1 MALDDLPVRVESW
14 TGDVP
19 DRQAQ
24 VKKGAQIL
32 AGFNWHL
39 TTHSSAG
46 QPGTLFSSPVSVTG
60 YTAMGSSL
68 VSVDWTRI
76 YLCR

>member
-24 VKKGAQIL
+24 VKKRSADFGGVQL
-32 AGFNWHL
+32 APHHFTRVRGNLERCSPHL
-39 TTHSSAG
+39 
-46 QPGTLFSSPVSVTG
+46 
-60 YTAMGSSL
+60 
-68 VSVDWTRI
+68 
-76 YLCR
+76 

>member
-24 VKKGAQIL
+24 VKKRSADFGGVQLAPHHSLECGATWNVVL
-32 AGFNWHL
+32 L
-39 TTHSSAG
+39 TCECDRLHCYG
-46 QPGTLFSSPVSVTG
+46 QLLGISRLDSNIPL
-60 YTAMGSSL
+60 
-68 VSVDWTRI
+68 
-76 YLCR
+76 